1 MWDGGGANQN
11 LWKQAI
17 FVLHSITTGIPLFRA
32 IFLSKLEIFLFETWN
47 ISFWNLKYFCLN
59 LKYFFLNFKYF
70 FLKLEIFLSRLE
82 IFVSQLE
89 IFLSKLEIFLL
100 KLGIFLSKLEIF
112 ISKLDIFLFETWYIS
127 FWNLKFWFCILSPF
141 YFKQYLFS
149 VWAKTWNAKQQS
161 CQLSKN
167 TDNIYGKHINMYWK
181 YIHIFWKHIGTCN
194 GKKVFHFIMQK
205 MQTKKEMQ
213 N

>member
-32 IFLSKLEIFLFETWN
+32 IFLSKLEIFL
-47 ISFWNLKYFCLN
+47 S
-59 LKYFFLNFKYF
+59 
-70 FLKLEIFLSRLE
+70 KLD
-82 IFVSQLE
+82 
-89 IFLSKLEIFLL
+89 IFLSKLEM
-100 KLGIFLSKLEIF
+100 F

-167 TDNIYGKHINMYWK
+167 TDNIYGKRINMYWK
-181 YIHIFWKHIGTCN
+181 YIHIYWKHIGTCN
-194 GKKVFHFIMQK
+194 VIR
-205 MQTKKEMQ
+205 EIQ